1 MEGGMEKEN
10 KRNNWKVEMEEWIR
24 TKEYYII

>member
-1 MEGGMEKEN
+1 MEGRMEKEN